1 MLKLENELWADENG
15 KAVPYND
22 IRGKTVL
29 FGAGAQVTAEQM
41 RQHGIREDGTP
52 DEAAA
57 GKPENAEGTTPQ
69 GGQDILL
76 TPETAGDTA
85 DAPSVEAESDSGS
98 IESVPAGSPS
108 TAPTTTRSRGR

>member
-29 FGAGAQVTAEQM
+29 FGAGTQVTAEQM

-52 DEAAA
+52 DDGDPQVPVET
-57 GKPENAEGTTPQ
+57 GKQ
-69 GGQDILL
+69 DGQDGQDVLL
-76 TPETAGDTA
+76 TAETPSETQP
-85 DAPSVEAESDSGS
+85 DAAE
-98 IESVPAGSPS
+98 AGSSSPS
-108 TAPTTTRSRGR
+108 PRNRNR